1 MCLLCPCQRNPG
13 AVQHFC
19 SHGERQ
25 EMPSLADSTSC
36 CPCWAGAGLLSS
48 SCGAAAQHKELFG
61 YKTQVCCFHRPKGP
75 SQGAPQ
81 GLSSAGLCCSS
92 TWPCTCFP
100 GRGGAQPREQSKG
113 MPLDFFRKPALDNP
127 IYFVNGSCRAL
138 CNVLGSAGLEH
149 RARSR
154 SSSNTLGQQ
163 GMLRE
168 PGEGCFLSQ
177 SILTNIS
184 CLQTCQS
191 SKQSAFGEG
200 GTRFSVNFSPDLFYF
215 ILILKLCLQMN

>member
-1 MCLLCPCQRNPG
+1 MSKKSRCSSALFAPTGRGRRCLPWQILP
-13 AVQHFC
+13 
-19 SHGERQ
+19 
-25 EMPSLADSTSC
+25 
-36 CPCWAGAGLLSS
+36 
-48 SCGAAAQHKELFG
+48 AAALAEQGQDCSAAAVVQQLSTKSFLG
-61 YKTQVCCFHRPKGP
+61 TKPKCAVFHRPKGP

-215 ILILKLCLQMN
+215 ILIPKLCLQMN

>member
-13 AVQHFC
+13 AVQLFLLPR
-19 SHGERQ
+19 GE
-25 EMPSLADSTSC
+25 
-36 CPCWAGAGLLSS
+36 AGDAFLGRFYQLLPLLSRGRIAQQQLWCS
-48 SCGAAAQHKELFG
+48 SSAQRAFWVQNPSVLFP
-61 YKTQVCCFHRPKGP
+61 QAQGP
-75 SQGAPQ
+75 FQGAPQ